1 VTTPAVGTF
10 RPDPGRSPAARMWWA
25 QTAFELRLLARNG
38 EQLLLAVVIPVAA
51 LIGLSVTTV
60 VALPEPRVASA
71 LAGALALAVLSAAF
85 TSLAIATAFDRRY
98 QVLKR
103 LIGSGVP
110 RGVLL
115 AGKATST
122 AAVVAVQ
129 TVLLTVV
136 ALVLGWRPAGDPV
149 LALVALLLGVVA
161 FAGIG
166 LLVGGVFKAEV
177 VLGLANLLWLVFV
190 IIGGVIVPLA
200 SGPDW
205 VAAVGRLTPAGA
217 LSDALRIAVGTTGDG
232 GTGAVLTPLLVLL
245 GWALAGWSATLQWF
259 KWQ

>member
-1 VTTPAVGTF
+1 VTAPAPDMF
-10 RPDPGRSPAARMWWA
+10 RPAPGRASAARMWAA
-25 QTAFELRLLARNG
+25 QTAFELRLLVRNG

-51 LIGLSVTTV
+51 LIGLSLTSIVD
-60 VALPEPRVASA
+60 LPEPRVASA
-71 LAGALALAVLSAAF
+71 LAGVLALAVLSAAF

-122 AAVVAVQ
+122 AVVVAGQ
-129 TVLLTVV
+129 TVLL
-136 ALVLGWRPAGDPV
+136 AV
-149 LALVALLLGVVA
+149 LALLLGWDPDVDLPLAVLALLLGVA
-161 FAGIG
+161 ALAGLG
-166 LLVGGVFKAEV
+166 LLVGGLFKAEV
-177 VLGLANLLWLVFV
+177 VLGLANLLWLLFV
-190 IIGGVIVPLA
+190 VIGGIVVPLA

-205 VAAVGRLTPAGA
+205 LAAIGRLSPAGA
-217 LSDALRIAVGTTGDG
+217 LSDVLRVALGATGGLAFQSVG
-232 GTGAVLTPLLVLL
+232 VPLLVLA
-245 GWALAGWSATLQWF
+245 GWALAGWAATLQWF